1 MALKKPSDFFRED
14 DKSDDTIHELVKRP
28 ELQSFSEAFNAYKNN
43 LDKLDNLTD
52 TIKCVEEIKSEIQ
65 DFIKKEDLDNSMMG
79 YTFLLE
85 ESIIKLKNDVTG
97 INQKT
102 LTTIRSN
109 VSNLAEKINNF
120 VDVEAPKYK
129 KYILES
135 EIKSSLDAEE
145 VKNLKISINEDLQIY
160 EDHKHN
166 IENKISDLEIEITKS
181 KKYLKENLEEQNQE
195 FLQVKKD
202 IRNDFYYFH
211 EEFKTV
217 VDKIN
222 LESEIKSSLDVEEVK
237 NLKISI
243 LNELE
248 EKNIQLSNKVK
259 YLEEIFE
266 KFNEKEFLNEG
277 LINITPDSDN
287 SDPLTPLDKKYV
299 TLDQLQDHYRIFVN
313 RVQQQLATLG
323 GSGETR
329 LKHLDDIVGIATNAA
344 AYDGGYL
351 RYDDSLKKFTFGSVT
366 DGNSWIQGIDGPYS
380 LGRVGIGTTIIQ
392 SGLYPNNAL
401 VVEGDARIT
410 GILTIGTASIT
421 LNSDTGSISSGDVEV
436 VSAGGGANFTGI
448 VTAAGANFNGNV
460 TIGGTLTYEDVKNV
474 DSIGII
480 TAREGIHVIAGA
492 GVSIAAGGL
501 EVTSGIAT
509 VTDTLKVGTAITA
522 HAGVITATTFDGS
535 LATSNLS
542 GSITNSQLASSGEI
556 TVGNVGLELG
566 GNDAT
571 PAFNLVDAINYP
583 YTSLTGIVTHI
594 VGDTTPQLGGDLDGN
609 NKSIYS
615 VGVITATQIADGN
628 GSVGAASSV
637 LSSTGSGLSWVE
649 QSAGGTPGG
658 SNTQIQ
664 FNNSG
669 SFGGSVNLTFDGT
682 TVTGTISTS
691 TNAKGLINSPDI
703 TVGNIVGTAL
713 SVSGIATV
721 TDTLKV
727 GTAITAHAG
736 IITANT
742 FKGDLTGNVTG
753 NADTAT
759 TAGTVTTAAQTNI
772 TSLGTLTSLSVN
784 GNVSIGGTLTYD
796 DVTNIDSVGL
806 VTARE
811 GIHVIAGAGVS
822 IAAGGLEVTSGIA
835 TISDTLEVGIAI
847 TAHAGVITATTFDG
861 SLETTN
867 LSGSITNEQLA
878 GSIANN
884 KLANDSVSYGGVS
897 VDLGA
902 SDATPAFDLA
912 DATNYPYTSLTGI
925 VTHIVCDTT
934 PQLGG
939 YLDLNS
945 KGIYGVGVITATDF
959 NSTSDIKLKI
969 NIQPIDDPLAKV
981 IQIEGVSFNLKHDN
995 KPALGV
1001 VADQIEN
1008 ILPELVQGDDP
1019 KTVNYNGLIGLLI
1032 EAVKE
1037 QQTHIDNLEERISKL
1052 E

>member
-97 INQKT
+97 INQKA

-120 VDVEAPKYK
+120 VDIEAPKYK

-135 EIKSSLDAEE
+135 EIKSSLDVEE
-145 VKNLKISINEDLQIY
+145 VKNLKISINEDLEIY
-160 EDHKHN
+160 EDHKNN

-181 KKYLKENLEEQNQE
+181 KKHLKENLEEQNQE

-222 LESEIKSSLDVEEVK
+222 LESEIKSSLDAEEVK

-259 YLEEIFE
+259 YLEEIFK

-329 LKHLDDIVGIATNAA
+329 LKHLDDIVGIATNAS

-401 VVEGDARIT
+401 VVEGNARIT

-421 LNSDTGSISSGDVEV
+421 LNADTGSISSGEVEV
-436 VSAGGGANFTGI
+436 VSPGGGANFTGI
-448 VTAAGANFNGNV
+448 ITAAGANFDGNV

-480 TAREGIHVIAGA
+480 TAQKDVRVGRNFDVTGLSTFVGLSTFNDGLIVIS
-492 GVSIAAGGL
+492 GV
-501 EVTSGIAT
+501 TT
-509 VTDTLKVGTAITA
+509 VGF
-522 HAGVITATTFDGS
+522 ITATDVS
-535 LATSNLS
+535 VS
-542 GSITNSQLASSGEI
+542 G
-556 TVGNVGLELG
+556 V
-566 GNDAT
+566 
-571 PAFNLVDAINYP
+571 
-583 YTSLTGIVTHI
+583 LTTG
-594 VGDTTPQLGGDLDGN
+594 
-609 NKSIYS
+609 
-615 VGVITATQIADGN
+615 QIADSN

-649 QSAGGTPGG
+649 QSAGGTPEG

-713 SVSGIATV
+713 SISGITTV
-721 TDTLKV
+721 TDTLK
-727 GTAITAHAG
+727 
-736 IITANT
+736 
-742 FKGDLTGNVTG
+742 
-753 NADTAT
+753 
-759 TAGTVTTAAQTNI
+759 
-772 TSLGTLTSLSVN
+772 
-784 GNVSIGGTLTYD
+784 
-796 DVTNIDSVGL
+796 
-806 VTARE
+806 
-811 GIHVIAGAGVS
+811 
-822 IAAGGLEVTSGIA
+822 
-835 TISDTLEVGIAI
+835 VGIAI

-861 SLETTN
+861 SLATTN
-867 LSGSITNEQLA
+867 LSGQITNAQLA
-878 GSIANN
+878 GSIENG
-884 KLANDSVSYGGVS
+884 KLANSTVSYGGIS
-897 VDLGA
+897 LSLGG

-925 VTHIVCDTT
+925 VTHIVGDTT

-981 IQIEGVSFNLKHDN
+981 IQIEGVSFNWKHDN

-1008 ILPELVQGDDP
+1008 ILPELVQGNDP

-1037 QQTHIDNLEERISKL
+1037 QQIQIDNLKERISKL

>member
-28 ELQSFSEAFNAYKNN
+28 ELQSFSEAFSAYKNN

-52 TIKCVEEIKSEIQ
+52 TIKYVEDIKYEIQ

-97 INQKT
+97 INEKT
-102 LTTIRSN
+102 LTTIKSN

-135 EIKSSLDAEE
+135 EIKSSIDAEE
-145 VKNLKISINEDLQIY
+145 VKNLKISINEDLEVY
-160 EDHKHN
+160 EDHKNN

-181 KKYLKENLEEQNQE
+181 KKNLKENLEEQNQE

-217 VDKIN
+217 VNKLN
-222 LESEIKSSLDVEEVK
+222 LD
-237 NLKISI
+237 
-243 LNELE
+243 ELE

-259 YLEEIFE
+259 YLEKIFE

-277 LINITPDSDN
+277 LINITPESDN

-299 TLDQLQDHYRIFVN
+299 TLDQLQDHYRIFVS

-329 LKHLDDIVGIATNAA
+329 LKYLDDIVGIATNAS

-351 RYDDSLKKFTFGSVT
+351 RYDDSLKKFTFGSNA
-366 DGNSWIQGIDGPYS
+366 DGNSWIQGVDGPYS

-392 SGLYPNNAL
+392 SGLYPDNAL
-401 VVEGDARIT
+401 VVEGNARIT

-421 LNSDTGSISSGDVEV
+421 LNADTGSISSGDVEV

-460 TIGGTLTYEDVKNV
+460 TIGGTLIYDDVKNV

-492 GVSIAAGGL
+492 GISIAAGGL

-509 VTDTLKVGTAITA
+509 ISDTLKVGTAITA

-535 LATSNLS
+535 LATSNLT
-542 GSITNSQLASSGEI
+542 GTITNSQIENTSMNFGDVVLDLGEED
-556 TVGNVGLELG
+556 T
-566 GNDAT
+566 T

-609 NKSIYS
+609 NKSIYG
-615 VGVITATQIADGN
+615 VGVLTTTQIADGN
-628 GSVGAASSV
+628 GSVGSASSI
-637 LSSTGSGLSWVE
+637 LSSTGTGLSWVE
-649 QSAGGTPGG
+649 QSSGGTPGG

-664 FNNSG
+664 FNNSS

-713 SVSGIATV
+713 SVSGITTV

-742 FKGDLTGNVTG
+742 FKGDLIGNVTGNLAG

-772 TSLGTLTSLSVN
+772 TSLGTLTSLSVS
-784 GNVSIGGTLTYD
+784 GDVSIGGTLTYD

-806 VTARE
+806 VTARS
-811 GIHVIAGAGVS
+811 GVVVVGGGVS
-822 IAAGGLEVTSGIA
+822 IAAGGLEVTSGITTVGFA
-835 TISDTLEVGIAI
+835 TASDVWVSGA
-847 TAHAGVITATTFDG
+847 VTATTFYGD
-861 SLETTN
+861 LATTN
-867 LSGSITNEQLA
+867 LSGQITNAQLA
-878 GSIANN
+878 GSIANG
-884 KLANDSVSYGGVS
+884 KLANSTVSYGGIS
-897 VDLGA
+897 LALGG
-902 SDATPAFDLA
+902 SDATPAFDLE
-912 DATNYPYTSLTGI
+912 DATNYPFTSLTGI
-925 VTHIVCDTT
+925 VTHIVGDTT

-959 NSTSDIKLKI
+959 NSTSDIKLKT

-981 IQIEGVSFNLKHDN
+981 IQIEGVSFNWKYDN

-1037 QQTHIDNLEERISKL
+1037 QQTQIDNLKERISKL

>member
-97 INQKT
+97 INQKAF
-102 LTTIRSN
+102 TTIRSN

-145 VKNLKISINEDLQIY
+145 VKNLKISINEDLEIY

-166 IENKISDLEIEITKS
+166 IDSKISDLEIQITKS
-181 KKYLKENLEEQNQE
+181 KKHLKENLEEQNQE

-217 VDKIN
+217 VDKLN
-222 LESEIKSSLDVEEVK
+222 LD
-237 NLKISI
+237 
-243 LNELE
+243 ELE

-509 VTDTLKVGTAITA
+509 ISDTLKVGTAITA

-535 LATSNLS
+535 LATSNLT
-542 GSITNSQLASSGEI
+542 GTITNAQLVNSGELV
-556 TVGNVGLELG
+556 VGNVGLSLG
-566 GNDAT
+566 GEDAT

-615 VGVITATQIADGN
+615 VGVLTATQIADGN

-649 QSAGGTPGG
+649 QSSGGTPGG

-664 FNNSG
+664 YNNSG

-742 FKGDLTGNVTG
+742 FKGNLTG

-772 TSLGTLTSLSVN
+772 TSLGTLTSLSVS
-784 GNVSIGGTLTYD
+784 GDVSIGGTLTYD

-811 GIHVIAGAGVS
+811 GIHVVAGAGVS
-822 IAAGGLEVTSGIA
+822 IAAGGLNVTSGITTVGFA
-835 TISDTLEVGIAI
+835 TATDVWVSGAV
-847 TAHAGVITATTFDG
+847 TATTFYGD
-861 SLETTN
+861 LATTN

-884 KLANDSVSYGGVS
+884 KLENDSVSYGGVS

-925 VTHIVCDTT
+925 VTHIVGDTT

-981 IQIEGVSFNLKHDN
+981 VQIEGVSFNWKHDN

-1008 ILPELVQGDDP
+1008 ILPELVQGNDP

>member
-28 ELQSFSEAFNAYKNN
+28 ELQSFSEAFSAYKNN

-52 TIKCVEEIKSEIQ
+52 TIKYVEDIKSEIQ

-97 INQKT
+97 INEKT
-102 LTTIRSN
+102 LTTIKSN

-135 EIKSSLDAEE
+135 EIKSSIDAEE
-145 VKNLKISINEDLQIY
+145 VKNLKISINEDLEVY
-160 EDHKHN
+160 EDHKNN

-181 KKYLKENLEEQNQE
+181 KKNLKENLEEQNQE

-217 VDKIN
+217 VNKLN
-222 LESEIKSSLDVEEVK
+222 LD
-237 NLKISI
+237 
-243 LNELE
+243 ELE

-259 YLEEIFE
+259 YLEKIFE

-277 LINITPDSDN
+277 LINITPESDN

-299 TLDQLQDHYRIFVN
+299 TLDQLQDHYRIFVS

-329 LKHLDDIVGIATNAA
+329 LKYLDDIVGIATNAS

-351 RYDDSLKKFTFGSVT
+351 RYDDSLKKFTFGSNA
-366 DGNSWIQGIDGPYS
+366 DGNSWIQGVDGPYS

-392 SGLYPNNAL
+392 SGLYPDNAL
-401 VVEGDARIT
+401 VVEGNARIT

-421 LNSDTGSISSGDVEV
+421 LNADTGSISSGDVEV

-460 TIGGTLTYEDVKNV
+460 TIGGTLIYDDVKNV

-492 GVSIAAGGL
+492 GISIAAGGL

-509 VTDTLKVGTAITA
+509 ISDTLKVGTAITA

-535 LATSNLS
+535 LATSNLT
-542 GSITNSQLASSGEI
+542 GTITNSQIENTSMNFGDVVLDLGEED
-556 TVGNVGLELG
+556 T
-566 GNDAT
+566 T

-609 NKSIYS
+609 NKSIYG
-615 VGVITATQIADGN
+615 VGVLTTTQIADGN
-628 GSVGAASSV
+628 GSVGSASSI
-637 LSSTGSGLSWVE
+637 LSSTGTGLSWVE
-649 QSAGGTPGG
+649 QSSGGTPGG

-664 FNNSG
+664 FNNSS

-713 SVSGIATV
+713 SVSGITTV

-753 NADTAT
+753 NLAGNADTAT

-772 TSLGTLTSLSVN
+772 TSLGTLTSLSVS
-784 GNVSIGGTLTYD
+784 GDVSIGGTLTYD

-806 VTARE
+806 VTARS
-811 GIHVIAGAGVS
+811 GVVVVGGGVS
-822 IAAGGLEVTSGIA
+822 IAAGGLEVTSGITTVGFA
-835 TISDTLEVGIAI
+835 TASDVWVSGA
-847 TAHAGVITATTFDG
+847 VTATTFYGD
-861 SLETTN
+861 LATTN
-867 LSGSITNEQLA
+867 LSGQITNAQLA
-878 GSIANN
+878 GSIANG
-884 KLANDSVSYGGVS
+884 KLANSTVSYGGIS
-897 VDLGA
+897 LALGG
-902 SDATPAFDLA
+902 SDATPAFDLE
-912 DATNYPYTSLTGI
+912 DATNYPFTSLTGI
-925 VTHIVCDTT
+925 VTHIVGDTT

-959 NSTSDIKLKI
+959 NSTSDIKLKT

-981 IQIEGVSFNLKHDN
+981 IQIEGVSFNWKYDN

-1037 QQTHIDNLEERISKL
+1037 QQTQIDNLKERISKL